1 MVLRSASLTL
11 LILNEVHLS
20 KKWIFWPNP
29 YNIQIMITS
38 LTEILDIQ
46 NFGNLTKFTI

>member
-1 MVLRSASLTL
+1 MVLRSARLTL
-11 LILNEVHLS
+11 LKLNQDHLS

-38 LTEILDIQ
+38 LAEVLHLQ
-46 NFGNLTKFTI
+46 NFGNQTKFTI